1 MKRKHSTSRSKGLS
15 GQWKAVIW
23 LSLLAVILITIHIVV
38 LPRLYTRTPVEPDST
53 DETVNAI
60 RNHLLPLF
68 ADFHIRSSWISL
80 RDDTLYIRIPDRFR
94 FHHFLATLQHHLSS
108 SAFAIKSCQEQ
119 RRNRKIVMVLGK
131 QNGPDVQLVFS
142 RSESLSEV
150 AGRVAIIID
159 DFGYHYDKTIRSF
172 IVFPDAITLSII
184 PGLRATDRIAREAR
198 LAEKEI
204 LIHMPM
210 EPMNAK
216 YDDYGYTLSSG
227 LSSGDIRLRIQS
239 ACSTIPQAVGANNHQ
254 GSKITAN
261 KHLMRIILREFKR
274 EGLFFIDSR
283 TTTKS
288 VVSRIAG
295 QVEIPWA
302 ENNLFLDVKD
312 EIPYIER
319 KMNQLAETAARNG
332 QAIAI
337 GHVRPN
343 TLKVLQKTIPQLKTR
358 GIEFVSVSDLLL

>member
-1 MKRKHSTSRSKGLS
+1 
-15 GQWKAVIW
+15 
-23 LSLLAVILITIHIVV
+23 
-38 LPRLYTRTPVEPDST
+38 
-53 DETVNAI
+53 
-60 RNHLLPLF
+60 LPLF
-68 ADFHIRSSWISL
+68 ADFHIRSSWISVQ
-80 RDDTLYIRIPDRFR
+80 DDTLYIHIPDRFR
-94 FHHFLATLQHHLSS
+94 FHHFLATLQQHLSS
-108 SAFAIKSCQEQ
+108 SDFGIKSCQEQ
-119 RRNRKIVMVLGK
+119 RRNRKIVMVVGK
-131 QNGPDVQLVFS
+131 QNGPDVQLVFN

-210 EPMNAK
+210 EPMTAQ
-216 YDDYGYTLSSG
+216 YDDHGYTLTSG
-227 LSSGDIRLRIQS
+227 LSAGDIRLRIQS
-239 ACSTIPQAVGANNHQ
+239 ACSTIPGAVGANNHQ

-261 KHLMRIILREFKR
+261 KHLMSIILREFKKQ
-274 EGLFFIDSR
+274 GLFFIDSR
-283 TTTKS
+283 TTTES
-288 VVSRIAG
+288 VVSQIAG
-295 QVEIPWA
+295 QVKIPWS
-302 ENNLFLDVKD
+302 ENDLFLDVKD
-312 EIPYIER
+312 DIPYIET
-319 KMNQLAETAARNG
+319 KMNQLAETAARSG

-343 TLKVLQKTIPQLKTR
+343 TLKVLQKTIPRLKTR